1 MIGPLLAALLL
12 TQTPA
17 PVPPPTPPTEAK
29 AAPPAPTAPTLSE
42 LHAAQVDAHLSKL
55 RALQAEVQLQQIAL
69 TQQRDKINAV
79 IAVTYPGWALD
90 WDRGVLVPA
99 TKATGKDDGK

>member
-1 MIGPLLAALLL
+1 MIAPLLLTAALL
-12 TQTPA
+12 TQA
-17 PVPPPTPPTEAK
+17 PTTSPTPPAEAK
-29 AAPPAPTAPTLSE
+29 ATTPAPTAPTLSE

-69 TQQRDKINAV
+69 TQQRDKINAA
-79 IAVTYPGWALD
+79 IAAAYPGFTLD